1 MITILIAVAAGFF
14 VTTQQQKNKITALL
28 ASPAATDN
36 LKAIELL
43 HNASFDKLFESLP
56 EIINKDNDASIA
68 AQDLLVARA
77 LSAHRV
83 EELQPIQ
90 LRDGL
95 FEAAMWW
102 NTNPVNSQPQSL
114 DIDINS
120 APWVKE
126 LSLLMGSVNTP
137 PTYQELI
144 NFPLRDRDGSVL
156 LAVLAIENIGVQQMD
171 PLVQDWSSDYDLER
185 QKAAVL
191 LSALSSSP
199 LREIPTHNASL
210 ATLQTII
217 NDQNYQLAWR
227 SMHNEDGTI
236 NPDIALAAMLV
247 DQEKFL
253 PVLIETARN
262 HRWKHPDHPVV
273 LARRFVPQVASKISS
288 KYLKNDESRRKWWT
302 LFACGLLVE
311 ER

>member
-1 MITILIAVAAGFF
+1 M
-14 VTTQQQKNKITALL
+14 
-28 ASPAATDN
+28 
-36 LKAIELL
+36 
-43 HNASFDKLFESLP
+43 
-56 EIINKDNDASIA
+56 
-68 AQDLLVARA
+68 
-77 LSAHRV
+77 
-83 EELQPIQ
+83 
-90 LRDGL
+90 
-95 FEAAMWW
+95 
-102 NTNPVNSQPQSL
+102 
-114 DIDINS
+114 
-120 APWVKE
+120 
-126 LSLLMGSVNTP
+126 
-137 PTYQELI
+137 
-144 NFPLRDRDGSVL
+144 
-156 LAVLAIENIGVQQMD
+156 LAVLAIDNIGVQQMD
-171 PLVQDWSSDYDLER
+171 PLVQVWSSDYDLER

-199 LREIPTHNASL
+199 LREIPTHNTSL

-262 HRWKHPDHPVV
+262 HRWTHPDHPVV
-273 LARRFVPQVASKISS
+273 LARRFVPHVASKISS